1 MNPRLDAL
9 HPYPFEKL
17 RALLASAGT
26 PPDGLAPINLS
37 IGEPKHAA
45 PERVAQAIRDGM
57 AGLSVYPS
65 TKGDPALRRAI
76 SAWLAR
82 RYSIPAPDAE
92 TQVLPALGSREA
104 LFAFT
109 QTVIDPSAGAVVV
122 CPNPFYQIYEGAT
135 LLAGGTP
142 YYVNADA
149 ARNFGCDWNH
159 VPEDIWR
166 KTRLVFV
173 CSPGN
178 PAGNVMSLEEWKTL
192 FQLSDRHGFVI
203 ASDECYSEIYLDEGN
218 PPLGGLQAARRLG
231 RDDYRNMVAFSSLS
245 KRSNVP
251 GLRSGFV
258 AGDAALIGRF
268 LLYRTYHGSAMS
280 PIVTAG
286 SIAAWTDEEHVK
298 ENRRMYREKFDA
310 VLPILRD
317 VLNVD
322 RPQASF
328 YLWAGTSGP
337 DTAFV
342 RDLYGRTGV
351 TVLPGSFLA
360 RDAHGVNPGENR
372 VRMALVAP
380 LAECVQ
386 AAERIAHF
394 VKTSV

>member
-1 MNPRLDAL
+1 M
-9 HPYPFEKL
+9 
-17 RALLASAGT
+17 
-26 PPDGLAPINLS
+26 
-37 IGEPKHAA
+37 
-45 PERVAQAIRDGM
+45 
-57 AGLSVYPS
+57 
-65 TKGDPALRRAI
+65 
-76 SAWLAR
+76 
-82 RYSIPAPDAE
+82 
-92 TQVLPALGSREA
+92 LPALGSREA

-149 ARNFGCDWNH
+149 ARNFGCDWNQ

-203 ASDECYSEIYLDEGN
+203 ASDECYSEIYRTKAIRRWADCR
-218 PPLGGLQAARRLG
+218 PRAAWAATTTATGGVLQPVQALQRARPAL
-231 RDDYRNMVAFSSLS
+231 
-245 KRSNVP
+245 
-251 GLRSGFV
+251 GLRGR
-258 AGDAALIGRF
+258 DAALIGRF

-372 VRMALVAP
+372 VRGAGR
-380 LAECVQ
+380 
-386 AAERIAHF
+386 AAGRMRAGRRAHRAF
-394 VKTSV
+394 RQDFRLTNPSLKS

>member
-1 MNPRLDAL
+1 M
-9 HPYPFEKL
+9 
-17 RALLASAGT
+17 
-26 PPDGLAPINLS
+26 
-37 IGEPKHAA
+37 
-45 PERVAQAIRDGM
+45 AQAIRDGM

-76 SAWLAR
+76 SARLAR

-92 TQVLPALGSREA
+92 NPGAARAGSREA

-142 YYVNADA
+142 FYVNADA
-149 ARNFGCDWNH
+149 ARNFGCDWNQ

-231 RDDYRNMVAFSSLS
+231 RDDYRNLVAFSSLS

-251 GLRSGFV
+251 GLRSGFRP
-258 AGDAALIGRF
+258 G
-268 LLYRTYHGSAMS
+268 T
-280 PIVTAG
+280 
-286 SIAAWTDEEHVK
+286 
-298 ENRRMYREKFDA
+298 RR
-310 VLPILRD
+310 
-317 VLNVD
+317 
-322 RPQASF
+322 
-328 YLWAGTSGP
+328 
-337 DTAFV
+337 
-342 RDLYGRTGV
+342 
-351 TVLPGSFLA
+351 
-360 RDAHGVNPGENR
+360 
-372 VRMALVAP
+372 
-380 LAECVQ
+380 
-386 AAERIAHF
+386 
-394 VKTSV
+394 

>member
-1 MNPRLDAL
+1 M
-9 HPYPFEKL
+9 
-17 RALLASAGT
+17 
-26 PPDGLAPINLS
+26 
-37 IGEPKHAA
+37 
-45 PERVAQAIRDGM
+45 AQAIRDGM

-149 ARNFGCDWNH
+149 ARNFGCDWNQ

-231 RDDYRNMVAFSSLS
+231 RDDYRNLVAFSSLS
-245 KRSNVP
+245 SAPTCPACARASWP
-251 GLRSGFV
+251 G
-258 AGDAALIGRF
+258 
-268 LLYRTYHGSAMS
+268 T
-280 PIVTAG
+280 
-286 SIAAWTDEEHVK
+286 
-298 ENRRMYREKFDA
+298 RR
-310 VLPILRD
+310 
-317 VLNVD
+317 
-322 RPQASF
+322 
-328 YLWAGTSGP
+328 
-337 DTAFV
+337 
-342 RDLYGRTGV
+342 
-351 TVLPGSFLA
+351 
-360 RDAHGVNPGENR
+360 
-372 VRMALVAP
+372 
-380 LAECVQ
+380 
-386 AAERIAHF
+386 
-394 VKTSV
+394 